1 MKTQQWMISSDAADV
16 DETWAA
22 VARATAKNEL
32 GIAAKVEP
40 RPDPSTQYL
49 PGGVE
54 YQQQQRLICV
64 YTVDF
69 ADVAD
74 VRRVARRLRELGLVP
89 PRGKPLFYKPGQF
102 QFRSVQANTIHFPFS
117 SGSQSLNLGY
127 TQLHCPKS
135 PPPLLSLGPFVH
147 GMHCLQLVP

>member
-1 MKTQQWMISSDAADV
+1 MIFSDAADV

-32 GIAAKVEP
+32 GVAAKVEP

-49 PGGVE
+49 PGGSE

-102 QFRSVQANTIHFPFS
+102 QFQFRSVQSPV
-117 SGSQSLNLGY
+117 QSNPLPMQFRQSKLELGI
-127 TQLHCPKS
+127 PNSIAKS
-135 PPPLLSLGPFVH
+135 TPLPYIPPLLCSLLGP
-147 GMHCLQLVP
+147 